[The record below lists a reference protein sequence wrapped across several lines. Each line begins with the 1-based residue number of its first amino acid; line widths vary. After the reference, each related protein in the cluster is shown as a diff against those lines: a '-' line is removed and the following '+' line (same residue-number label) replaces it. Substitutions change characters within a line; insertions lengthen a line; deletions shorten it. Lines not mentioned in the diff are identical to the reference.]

1 MIEIELERLL
11 KDAKADP
18 DLKIALLK
26 TRASNNPVEDFC
38 AFCRSKGY
46 DINAG

>member
-18 DLKIALLK
+18 DPSRTSARSAGA
-26 TRASNNPVEDFC
+26 RAMTLTQASCSP
-38 AFCRSKGY
+38 
-46 DINAG
+46 

>member
-1 MIEIELERLL
+1 MYRLFSFFGGIIMIEIELERLL

-26 TRASNNPVEDFC
+26 TRAGNNPV
-38 AFCRSKGY
+38 
-46 DINAG
+46 